1 MLPQVRRFS
10 KWLQRK
16 SPHAS
21 TPIHYAND
29 LDLFFTW
36 LDKPPDA
43 VTFQDIDH
51 YIEHCQQNGH
61 AIATVNR
68 RLAAIRSFYGFLDSE
83 DEDDLFNPVHPRR
96 HYIRQGQHLPRDV
109 QDADIEQL
117 FTVIENRRDR
127 AMFLL
132 MLRCG
137 LRVGEVHS
145 LSLSDLYLNAN
156 NGHSTTP
163 RLWLHGKGDAQRVV
177 YVSHQALK
185 ALHNWLTV
193 RPQAQSQAVFLSRL
207 RQRISVRTI
216 QDRLTRYG
224 RQVGIDISCHQL
236 RHTFARHL
244 VDAGVSVTSI
254 QKLLGHARL
263 HTTQL
268 YLHISDPTVRAEY
281 EAAIAEIS
289 RRLSLAEDEA

>member
-1 MLPQVRRFS
+1 MLPQVQRFS
-10 KWLQRK
+10 KWLRRK

-21 TPIHYAND
+21 TPLHYASD

-43 VTFQDIDH
+43 VTFYDIDL
-51 YIEHCQQNGH
+51 YIEHCQRIGH

-83 DEDDLFNPVHPRR
+83 DQNVLFNPVHPRR
-96 HYIRQGQHLPRDV
+96 HYIRHGQHLPRDV

-117 FTVIENRRDR
+117 FAVIHSRRDR

-137 LRVGEVHS
+137 LRVGEVHN
-145 LSLSDLYLNAN
+145 LSLGDLYLDVSQSRSAL
-156 NGHSTTP
+156 P
-163 RLWLHGKGDAQRVV
+163 RLWLHGKNDTERVV

-185 ALHNWLTV
+185 ALNNWLAI
-193 RPQAQSQAVFLSRL
+193 RPEVQSEAVCISRHH
-207 RQRISVRTI
+207 QRISVRTI
-216 QDRLTRYG
+216 QDRLTRYARRAG
-224 RQVGIDISCHQL
+224 VDVSCHKL

-263 HTTQL
+263 RTTQL

-289 RRLSLAEDEA
+289 RRLSLAEDAQ